1 MDITLVSVTN
11 KTTEGTNINCKTLL
25 YVYNTLKQLLIECLF
40 YKTLLTLRQKQ
51 FLYYEMYCA
60 QLAYEME

>member
-25 YVYNTLKQLLIECLF
+25 YVYNTLKQLLIKYLF
-40 YKTLLTLRQKQ
+40 YKTLLSLRQQQ